1 MGAVRVW
8 DETKFSRFLNRR
20 STLEGNRAGYSSNLF
35 TYYSPYSR
43 NNRSI
48 GTIFLSKILAALEL
62 RPFLS
67 PTLLAELFSLFFFQ
81 CQSNRS
87 PCSLG
92 FSFPRLLAP
101 IYTTNGRRI
110 CLRNGRTIL
119 TSKYRFER
127 SRAEIL
133 FVQISVSHPVH
144 FSRSRWDTS
153 FRERIAWS
161 PILLL

>member
-1 MGAVRVW
+1 MW
-8 DETKFSRFLNRR
+8 DGTKFSRFLNRR

-48 GTIFLSKILAALEL
+48 GTIFLSKMLDALEL

-67 PTLLAELFSLFFFQ
+67 PTLLAKLFSLFFFR

-87 PCSLG
+87 LYSLG
-92 FSFPRLLAP
+92 FSFPRLLAA
-101 IYTTNGRRI
+101 IRTTNVRRI
-110 CLRNGRTIL
+110 CSRNGRTIL
-119 TSKYRFER
+119 S

-133 FVQISVSHPVH
+133 FVQISLSHPVA
-144 FSRSRWDTS
+144 FSRSR
-153 FRERIAWS
+153 
-161 PILLL
+161 

>member
-1 MGAVRVW
+1 MW
-8 DETKFSRFLNRR
+8 DGTKFSRFLNRR

-48 GTIFLSKILAALEL
+48 GTIFLSKMLDALEL

-67 PTLLAELFSLFFFQ
+67 PTLLAKLFSLFFFR

-87 PCSLG
+87 LYFLG
-92 FSFPRLLAP
+92 FSFPRLLAA
-101 IYTTNGRRI
+101 IRTTNVRRI
-110 CLRNGRTIL
+110 CSRNGRTIL
-119 TSKYRFER
+119 S

-133 FVQISVSHPVH
+133 FVQISLSHPVA
-144 FSRSRWDTS
+144 FSRSR
-153 FRERIAWS
+153 
-161 PILLL
+161 

>member
-1 MGAVRVW
+1 MW

-67 PTLLAELFSLFFFQ
+67 PTLLAKLFSLFFFQ

-119 TSKYRFER
+119 TSKYHFER

-144 FSRSRWDTS
+144 FSRSR
-153 FRERIAWS
+153 
-161 PILLL
+161 

>member
-1 MGAVRVW
+1 MW
-8 DETKFSRFLNRR
+8 DGTKFSRFLNRR

-67 PTLLAELFSLFFFQ
+67 PTLLAKLFSLFFFQ

-92 FSFPRLLAP
+92 FSFPCLLAP

-144 FSRSRWDTS
+144 FSRSR
-153 FRERIAWS
+153 
-161 PILLL
+161 

>member
-1 MGAVRVW
+1 MW

-67 PTLLAELFSLFFFQ
+67 PTLLAKLFSLFFFQ

-87 PCSLG
+87 SCSLG

-144 FSRSRWDTS
+144 FSRSR
-153 FRERIAWS
+153 
-161 PILLL
+161 